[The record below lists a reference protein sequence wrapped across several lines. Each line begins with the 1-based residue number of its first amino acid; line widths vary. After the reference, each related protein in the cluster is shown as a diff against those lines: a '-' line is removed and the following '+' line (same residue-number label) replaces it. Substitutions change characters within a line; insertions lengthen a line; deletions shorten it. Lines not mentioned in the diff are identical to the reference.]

1 MANVHNFTFDTMS
14 RIGNDLCGISEK
26 DLQNQKVG
34 SYLTYNH
41 FEKDSCMGK
50 PIHFATSQPNV
61 YYNGGVGVSAGC
73 TIDNDSNL
81 RIGSVQTNPKCR
93 INLQERPYLTVPFLG
108 RGPSNPVLESKLIQ
122 GASVM
127 DKKSCKQITEKNYGA
142 MNVDLVPSLKATI
155 QNPANLVEGVA
166 NEGWIRGGLPSREL
180 TRDMDY
186 FNRKN
191 GKCM

>member
-61 YYNGGVGVSAGC
+61 YYNGGAGVSAGHFLFGGRA
-73 TIDNDSNL
+73 DPHLGN
-81 RIGSVQTNPKCR
+81 VQGDC
-93 INLQERPYLTVPFLG
+93 
-108 RGPSNPVLESKLIQ
+108 
-122 GASVM
+122 
-127 DKKSCKQITEKNYGA
+127 
-142 MNVDLVPSLKATI
+142 
-155 QNPANLVEGVA
+155 
-166 NEGWIRGGLPSREL
+166 
-180 TRDMDY
+180 
-186 FNRKN
+186 
-191 GKCM
+191 

>member
-1 MANVHNFTFDTMS
+1 
-14 RIGNDLCGISEK
+14 
-26 DLQNQKVG
+26 
-34 SYLTYNH
+34 
-41 FEKDSCMGK
+41 MGK

-61 YYNGGVGVSAGC
+61 YYNGGAGVSAGC

-127 DKKSCKQITEKNYGA
+127 DKKSCKQITEKNDTSIDCDNSQCQIIDNKKYQS
-142 MNVDLVPSLKATI
+142 NKL
-155 QNPANLVEGVA
+155 
-166 NEGWIRGGLPSREL
+166 
-180 TRDMDY
+180 
-186 FNRKN
+186 
-191 GKCM
+191 

>member
-61 YYNGGVGVSAGC
+61 YIMGAQV
-73 TIDNDSNL
+73 
-81 RIGSVQTNPKCR
+81 
-93 INLQERPYLTVPFLG
+93 FL
-108 RGPSNPVLESKLIQ
+108 LDALLIMTLIF
-122 GASVM
+122 V
-127 DKKSCKQITEKNYGA
+127 
-142 MNVDLVPSLKATI
+142 
-155 QNPANLVEGVA
+155 
-166 NEGWIRGGLPSREL
+166 
-180 TRDMDY
+180 
-186 FNRKN
+186 
-191 GKCM
+191 

>member
-1 MANVHNFTFDTMS
+1 MIPCL

-61 YYNGGVGVSAGC
+61 YYNGGAGVSAGC

-81 RIGSVQTNPKCR
+81 RIGSIQTNPKCR

-127 DKKSCKQITEKNYGA
+127 DKKAVNK
-142 MNVDLVPSLKATI
+142 LLKKI
-155 QNPANLVEGVA
+155 MVL
-166 NEGWIRGGLPSREL
+166 
-180 TRDMDY
+180 
-186 FNRKN
+186 
-191 GKCM
+191 